1 MIICNLL
8 IVVQAMYQLQLFLFP
23 CLLVLR
29 KGKASEGV
37 SKDME
42 LLHSAN
48 SVPHLGKRIP
58 VPVHIPSFTSGF
70 LVPSYPK
77 FLRARFA
84 KRDPEKPE
92 TINSMSSYRPSWQ
105 FGKRDPWT
113 GAWANIVWRPDI
125 VKESEGALLI

>member
-1 MIICNLL
+1 
-8 IVVQAMYQLQLFLFP
+8 MYQLQVFLFP
-23 CLLVLR
+23 CLIVLH
-29 KGKASEGV
+29 KGEPSEGF

-48 SVPHLGKRIP
+48 SVPHLGQRVP
-58 VPVHIPSFTSGF
+58 MPVHIPSFTSGF

-84 KRDPEKPE
+84 KRDDDPE

-113 GAWANIVWRPDI
+113 GAWANAVWKPDML
-125 VKESEGALLI
+125 KESQGKLVILQWSFQYNCNF